1 MKNKSAVEWYAQ
13 HEIELTLEFLAKK
26 ISELD
31 YGLCRLNLINQAK
44 EMEHEQQERMYSEED
59 MNEYADYCLMCSA
72 EKTLKIPLQPKEW
85 FEQFKNK

>member
-1 MKNKSAVEWYAQ
+1 MKQTAVEWYAQ

-44 EMEHEQQERMYSEED
+44 EMEKQQISKAYEQGSDDGYWHSENGYSDEFE
-59 MNEYADYCLMCSA
+59 SA
-72 EKTLKIPLQPKEW
+72 EQYYNET
-85 FEQFKNK
+85 FKNK